1 MVTAIDFL
9 GRIGFRK
16 NRPKVTDGPGDFTL
30 TPVATLLTFFLV
42 QANIPF
48 RDAEAKCGP
57 ACKKDKCEI

>member
-30 TPVATLLTFFLV
+30 TPVATLLTFFFSSGKYPI
-42 QANIPF
+42 QGS
-48 RDAEAKCGP
+48 RS
-57 ACKKDKCEI
+57 